1 MLVVRGVAELQRVVA
16 ARRGTGATIGLVPT
30 MGYLHDGHLSL
41 IRRASA
47 ECGLVVVSIFVN
59 PTQFNDPADLAAYPR
74 DEARDVDLAAAAGAD
89 VVFVPEPVEVYP
101 DGFCTTVRIEGP
113 VTETLEGAVRGPG
126 HFWGVATVVAKLF
139 SMAQP
144 DVAYFG
150 QKDAQQC
157 VVIARLV
164 TDLNLPVRVEVC
176 PTVREPDGLAMS
188 SRNVRLRG
196 DDRRRALALRAG
208 LTAVEGA
215 VAAGERTVT
224 VLERLGRD
232 AFSPFGVE
240 VEYFAGV
247 DPVTLHPLAR
257 VERTALFVTAAPVGP
272 VRLIDNVTVSV

>member
-1 MLVVRGVAELQRVVA
+1 MNWV
-16 ARRGTGATIGLVPT
+16 GLTKIDTTTRP
-30 MGYLHDGHLSL
+30 HS
-41 IRRASA
+41 
-47 ECGLVVVSIFVN
+47 
-59 PTQFNDPADLAAYPR
+59 ADLAAYPR
-74 DEARDVDLAAAAGAD
+74 DEARDVDLAASAGAD
-89 VVFVPEPVEVYP
+89 VVFAPEPGEVYP

-144 DVAYFG
+144 DLAYFG

-157 VVIARLV
+157 VVIGRLV
-164 TDLNLPVRVEVC
+164 ADLNLPVRVEVC

-196 DDRRRALALRAG
+196 DDRHRALALRAG
-208 LTAVEGA
+208 LNAVEGA
-215 VAAGERTVT
+215 VAAGERNVAE
-224 VLERLGRD
+224 LERLGRD

-240 VEYFAGV
+240 AEYFAGV

-257 VERTALFVTAAPVGP
+257 VERKALFVTAAPVGP
-272 VRLIDNVTVSV
+272 VRLIDNVMVSV